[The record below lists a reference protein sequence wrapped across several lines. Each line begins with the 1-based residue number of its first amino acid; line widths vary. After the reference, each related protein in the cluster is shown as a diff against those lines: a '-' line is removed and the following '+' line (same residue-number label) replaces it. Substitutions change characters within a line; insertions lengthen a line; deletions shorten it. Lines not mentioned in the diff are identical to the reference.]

1 MVKINS
7 EPIVLHIIKHF
18 MHYDLKEFIILSG
31 YKHKLL
37 QNYFR
42 KYKNLSANIKVV
54 NTGLRSNTGERINKI
69 RHLIK
74 EDEFLLT
81 YGDGISNINI
91 KELIKFY
98 FRRKRKIHALMTV
111 VRPQARF
118 GKVKILN
125 SRVKKFEE
133 KNQLNEGWINGGFF
147 CL

>member
-1 MVKINS
+1 MKVVILVGGFGTRISEETKKSKTNKKEY

-54 NTGLRSNTGERINKI
+54 IGLRSNTGERIIEI

-111 VRPQARF
+111 VRPQAR
-118 GKVKILN
+118 LE
-125 SRVKKFEE
+125 RLKF
-133 KNQLNEGWINGGFF
+133 
-147 CL
+147 